1 MSRLYGFEAAGRR
14 RYRLSAS
21 ARDAEAVAY
30 AAAHPGELV
39 DLVDLVFEHGQDP
52 QTITRPLPA
61 A

>member
-21 ARDAEAVAY
+21 ARDAEAAAY
-30 AAAHPGELV
+30 AAAHPGAAI
-39 DLVDLVFEHGQDP
+39 DLVDLVFEHGQEP
-52 QTITRPLPA
+52 ETVTRPLSA